1 MDFRLFFVALL
12 VSATTVGNVQGQG
25 GGLLEIVQTLLDEK
39 ITDPGIKQL
48 VISKLPEIQGCLMGM
63 VSMTP
68 QVAMQVID
76 QMIPALNDC
85 GTRISSASE
94 DQRSAIYVSCSQ
106 EAVARVKTTTGMGA
120 DDAKIFDDGMTARPS
135 RPLLWAGVTMRLKF
149 LAALLLIINGAGLG
163 RGQEGGLKEML
174 KKIVEEKVTDPYSKE
189 LFMSKFSDMQTCLLD
204 MASMTPQVAM
214 Q

>member
-1 MDFRLFFVALL
+1 MTFDYPACVHGFDPGGGGRAVMEPNQQCPRTTSLAHVMSAQSDVPNPELSTTAYFINDIVA
-12 VSATTVGNVQGQG
+12 SSTKDEAGIYRQG

-48 VISKLPEIQGCLMGM
+48 VMSKLPEIQGCLMGM

-120 DDAKIFDDGMTARPS
+120 DDAKIFDDGMAC
-135 RPLLWAGVTMRLKF
+135 LQK
-149 LAALLLIINGAGLG
+149 ALG
-163 RGQEGGLKEML
+163 
-174 KKIVEEKVTDPYSKE
+174 
-189 LFMSKFSDMQTCLLD
+189 F
-204 MASMTPQVAM
+204 
-214 Q
+214 